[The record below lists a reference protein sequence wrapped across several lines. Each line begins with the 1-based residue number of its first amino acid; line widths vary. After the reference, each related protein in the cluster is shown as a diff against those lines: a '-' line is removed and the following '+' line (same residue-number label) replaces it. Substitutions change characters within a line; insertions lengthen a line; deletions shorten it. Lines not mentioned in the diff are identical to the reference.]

1 MLDLKA
7 PPAPTRTGPAGGADP
22 GSVISSDMAVRGGL
36 ETRGR
41 LSLSG
46 EVFGDVKVERLTL
59 AETASLE
66 GTVEAVIVE
75 VRGRLVGTIKA
86 RDVRLYPTARVE
98 ADITYETLVVEAG
111 ARVDGRCFPGLA
123 RS

>member
-7 PPAPTRTGPAGGADP
+7 PSTTARPAGADP
-22 GSVISSDMAVRGGL
+22 ESVISSDVAVRGGL

-66 GTVEAVIVE
+66 GSVEAVLVE
-75 VRGRLVGTIKA
+75 VRGRVVGTIKA
-86 RDVRLYPTARVE
+86 KDVRLYATARVE

-111 ARVDGRCFPGLA
+111 ARLDGRCFPGLN
-123 RS
+123 RGG

>member
-7 PPAPTRTGPAGGADP
+7 PDAPTPPAGGADA
-22 GSVISSDMAVRGGL
+22 GSVISGDIAVRGGL
-36 ETRGR
+36 EARGR

-66 GTVEAVIVE
+66 GSVEAVLVE
-75 VRGRLVGTIKA
+75 VRGRVVGTIKA
-86 RDVRLYPTARVE
+86 KDVRLYASARVE

-111 ARVDGRCFPGLA
+111 ARLDGRCFPGLK
-123 RS
+123 RGG